1 MATML
6 EDKVASMV
14 ENLTH
19 ERVQEEATS
28 IAEGQR
34 DNWEHLVAELGVEEE
49 VLKTWISATITN
61 YSFAIRA
68 EVQSSAAAIDAKQA
82 EEALMNFFQSK
93 EAKSKVAMEGGYVLI
108 ELDWN
113 AYDIRLNSME
123 N

>member
-1 MATML
+1 ML
-6 EDKVASMV
+6 EDEVASMV

-49 VLKTWISATITN
+49 GLKTWISATITN

-82 EEALMNFFQSK
+82 EEALTKTPTSLNYQ
-93 EAKSKVAMEGGYVLI
+93 AGGKWGY
-108 ELDWN
+108 
-113 AYDIRLNSME
+113 R
-123 N
+123 